1 MMKLHTLKPAKG
13 AKKRNVKRVG
23 RGEGSGRGK
32 TSGRGTKGQKA
43 RSGGKGKLRLVGMK
57 RMIQRIPKK
66 RGFTSMARKPETV
79 TVRAIAKAL
88 KDEAVITPARLAKHG
103 LVSGPKADV
112 KILAGGEI
120 KKKWT
125 VKGCKVT
132 AGARAAIEK
141 AGGSVA

>member
-1 MMKLHTLKPAKG
+1 MKLHTLRPAKG
-13 AKKRNVKRVG
+13 SKKRNVKRLG

-57 RMIQRIPKK
+57 RMIRRIPKK
-66 RGFTSMARKPETV
+66 RGFTSPKRRPETV
-79 TVRAIAKAL
+79 TLRAIMKVV
-88 KDEAVITPARLAKHG
+88 KDAAVITPAVLAKYG
-103 LVSGPKADV
+103 LVSNAKADV
-112 KILAGGEI
+112 KILAGGEL

-125 VKGCKVT
+125 VKGCRVT
-132 AGARAAIEK
+132 EGAKAVIEK